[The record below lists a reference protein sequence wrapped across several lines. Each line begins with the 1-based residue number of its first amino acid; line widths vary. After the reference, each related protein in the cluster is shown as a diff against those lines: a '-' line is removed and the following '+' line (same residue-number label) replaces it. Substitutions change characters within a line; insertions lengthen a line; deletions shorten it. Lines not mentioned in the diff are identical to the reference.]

1 MNTFDKK
8 GMLQK
13 SRAMIRKPGS
23 SIVVVVVGFHPYI
36 KAREHILCVHKSAYT
51 ESQTSGRAD
60 CEAMEEPQWPL
71 ILWFFAQFCCFWWA
85 EPPIHSRRKKISVC
99 KCNFVPSSSSCFSF
113 FSEIHLSFNTYLLFS
128 QCTVQ
133 AMKRKHRNIYRVW

>member
-13 SRAMIRKPGS
+13 SRAMIRKPGL

-36 KAREHILCVHKSAYT
+36 KPREHILCVHKSAYT
-51 ESQTSGRAD
+51 DSQTSGRAD

-71 ILWFFAQFCCFWWA
+71 ILWFFAQFCCFG
-85 EPPIHSRRKKISVC
+85 EPNHQFIRKKISVC
-99 KCNFVPSSSSCFSF
+99 KCNFVPSSSSSCSSF
-113 FSEIHLSFNTYLLFS
+113 FCEIHLSFNTYLLFS

-133 AMKRKHRNIYRVW
+133 AMKRKHRNIYRIW